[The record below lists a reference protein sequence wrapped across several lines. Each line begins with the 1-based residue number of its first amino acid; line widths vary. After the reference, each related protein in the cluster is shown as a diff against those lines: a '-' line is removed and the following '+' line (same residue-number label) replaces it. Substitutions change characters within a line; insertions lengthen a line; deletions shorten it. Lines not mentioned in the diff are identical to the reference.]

1 MSDARLEV
9 TDALGRRIVPISKG
23 HFEIGRRET
32 NDLRLAGSEVSR
44 DHAEIDAQDNSFL
57 IRDKNSRYGTYVNG
71 EQVTEKPLVHGDRIR
86 LGRSGGAEMVFLL
99 ADNPPAVDKAT
110 TTAIGDLR
118 QIAALLEGLRALGSG
133 RVLDD
138 VLALV
143 LDSAI
148 EVSGAERGF
157 IMLSAPTDEL
167 EFKMARSRGR
177 NSIPGGSFATSR
189 KIPEEVFRTGEPRIV
204 ADLLDGDLANVH
216 QGTVAL
222 GIRNVLCV
230 PLRLVRYLDRAE
242 AVGEERRIGV
252 LYLDSREKGSL
263 LSNSTRAALETLAT
277 EAAVAIENARLYR
290 ETMEKARMEQEMRI
304 AAEIQQAL
312 LPKAGRSG
320 AYFRAAAASLP
331 CRSIGGDFYDYV
343 DLSDGSFGF
352 ALGDVAGKGPPAA
365 LLSAMMQG
373 IFAAQAAGS
382 DSPSRTIAKVNLALY
397 RRGIESRFVTLMYG
411 SLAANGNLLYC
422 NAGHN
427 PPLVVGKNG
436 FRRLECGGPIVG
448 LFESANYEE
457 ETVTLAPGDW
467 LIVFSDGVSEALV
480 CHGRRVRR
488 GPHPVGRAEQSGARA
503 AEAARGRIF
512 RRPRVRQGRGAERR
526 HHGDGPPLRGMTVL
540 GRRER
545 VAVCIW
551 LVVALVAW
559 NGLYDLLLARSTQTY
574 LLQQALHQ
582 AGSGPWIDLTSAMDI
597 AVRDAAWLS
606 TLWAG
611 ILLLAGMIT
620 IRLLLN
626 RPVPCTR

>member
-44 DHAEIDAQDNSFL
+44 DHAEIDSQNNQFL
-57 IRDKNSRYGTYVNG
+57 VRDKNSRYGTYVNG
-71 EQVTEKPLVHGDRIR
+71 EQVSERPLVHGDRIR

-99 ADNPPAVDKAT
+99 ADSAPAQDKAT

-157 IMLSAPTDEL
+157 IMLAASTDEL

-177 NSIPGGSFATSR
+177 SSIPGGSFATSR
-189 KIPEEVFRTGEPRIV
+189 KIPEEVFRNGEPRIV

-216 QGTVAL
+216 MGTVAL

-312 LPKAGRSG
+312 LPKAARAGS
-320 AYFRAAAASLP
+320 YFRAAAASLP

-343 DLSDGSFGF
+343 EMGNGALGF

-373 IFAAQAAGS
+373 IFAAQAATN
-382 DSPSRTIAKVNLALY
+382 DQPSQTIARVNLALC

-411 SLAANGNLLYC
+411 VLDADGQMVYC

-427 PPLVVGKNG
+427 PPLIISSAGV
-436 FRRLECGGPIVG
+436 RRLERGGPIVG
-448 LFESANYEE
+448 LFETATYEE
-457 ETVTLAPGDW
+457 ERLRLSPGDW
-467 LIVFSDGVSEALV
+467 LIIFSDGISEAMSATGDEYGEARIIDCIQRNKTLEPT
-480 CHGRRVRR
+480 RLLDALFADVR
-488 GPHPVGRAEQSGARA
+488 E
-503 AEAARGRIF
+503 F
-512 RRPRVRQGRGAERR
+512 TRGAPQSDDITGMVLRY
-526 HHGDGPPLRGMTVL
+526 GP
-540 GRRER
+540 
-545 VAVCIW
+545 
-551 LVVALVAW
+551 
-559 NGLYDLLLARSTQTY
+559 S
-574 LLQQALHQ
+574 
-582 AGSGPWIDLTSAMDI
+582 
-597 AVRDAAWLS
+597 
-606 TLWAG
+606 
-611 ILLLAGMIT
+611 
-620 IRLLLN
+620 
-626 RPVPCTR
+626 